1 MRIVASY
8 ITLSTALFCLFHS
21 AQSLQ
26 MILST
31 REPQCLTV
39 EPRRI
44 GVFIN
49 VSYSISGV
57 NEQ

>member
-1 MRIVASY
+1 MRIVASF
-8 ITLSTALFCLFHS
+8 ISLTTALFCLFHT
-21 AQSLQ
+21 AHSLQ

-49 VSYSISGV
+49 VSYSVSGV